1 MHLSAR
7 RDIDRPM
14 KKYINEYRKII
25 KKIIQLISI
34 KIIKIIII
42 KSNRLIISLK
52 SLKKTFIRIMLVCMN
67 V

>member
-7 RDIDRPM
+7 RDIDRLM

-42 KSNRLIISLK
+42 KFNRLIISLK
-52 SLKKTFIRIMLVCMN
+52 SLMKTFIRIMLVCMN